1 MMRRNELLFSDEELI
16 DCLYQGYQIRAVTL
30 YFVNVGS
37 FYGFIVET
45 KENKKY
51 FLKIYPKDQ
60 SLVPNPPT
68 IESLHQTGIAL
79 NRFKHNFGMTNLSCM
94 LVDVKENY
102 CFTTNGLILTL
113 YDYIEGIHPSYA
125 PNQLLNDKMAALLFQ
140 LHRIPSSAFPVFA
153 RENFNID
160 YALGMSEWIG
170 HSIEIIDTTHAQSIF
185 SKLNENKEQLLNGL
199 TQLQQWSKQ
208 FSKMSLPFVI
218 THGDPHHYNVL
229 QTPLDVW
236 LIDWDGIKIAPRE
249 RDLWHYLDTPLMKAY
264 SKICPQFTIN
274 KNLCKFYRLQRF
286 FEDCRYYLEQV
297 LLGKNTTGMQSEED
311 KNSFLTHW
319 GWSVCLKG

>member
-113 YDYIEGIHPSYA
+113 YDYIEGVHPSYA

-140 LHRIPSSAFPVFA
+140 LHRIPSSAFPAFV

-170 HSIEIIDTTHAQSIF
+170 HSIEITDTTHARSIF

-199 TQLQQWSKQ
+199 TQLQQWGKQ

-286 FEDCRYYLEQV
+286 FEDCRY
-297 LLGKNTTGMQSEED
+297 
-311 KNSFLTHW
+311 
-319 GWSVCLKG
+319 